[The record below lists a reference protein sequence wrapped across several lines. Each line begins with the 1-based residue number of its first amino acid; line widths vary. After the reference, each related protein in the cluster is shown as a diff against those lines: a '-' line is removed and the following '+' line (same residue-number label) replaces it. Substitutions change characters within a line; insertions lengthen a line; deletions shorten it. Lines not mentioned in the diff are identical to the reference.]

1 MAVQAQ
7 AALAK
12 AARREEE
19 RDAVHA
25 GEAERLRALDRKHE
39 EQAEKAAAEA
49 RRLAEAR
56 IRKAEAAR
64 DEAMAA
70 AARGAAA
77 VAAAEAEA
85 RLERDRAA
93 ALEAEVEAATGQA
106 EDERENAAGLGM
118 ALQSER
124 QILRSMSVLMRSRLS
139 ELVGEAGGDGTAEA
153 AKELEAMLAR
163 GGELEEQL
171 RHKERLVARQGELL
185 GAAAVDRLT
194 SLRRTAARRAEAET
208 LHRRA
213 GEALAALPAPRRTQR
228 VAWDAGGEG
237 GGGGGGG
244 GGEGSA
250 GGEGVEEEL
259 RGLRA
264 SLSALHIH
272 EQRDEREQGAA
283 HERHMKRALV
293 QWSAERAELLAQLER
308 LGQRCAEFELRLTQ
322 GGPNARA
329 ASSRAPAT
337 GTPQRP
343 RTAPARDDFVPQELL
358 DTM

>member
-1 MAVQAQ
+1 VAVQAQ

-25 GEAERLRALDRKHE
+25 GEVERLRALDRKHE

-56 IRKAEAAR
+56 VRKAEAAR
-64 DEAMAA
+64 DEAVAA
-70 AARGAAA
+70 AARSASA
-77 VAAAEAEA
+77 VAAAEAAA
-85 RLERDRAA
+85 RLEHDRAA
-93 ALEAEVEAATGQA
+93 ALEAEVEAATEQA
-106 EDERENAAGLGM
+106 EDERENAAELGTS
-118 ALQSER
+118 LQSER

-153 AKELEAMLAR
+153 ANELEAMLSR

-171 RHKERLVARQGELL
+171 HHKERLVARQGELL

-194 SLRRTAARRAEAET
+194 SLRRTAARRTEAET
-208 LHRRA
+208 LYRRA
-213 GEALAALPAPRRTQR
+213 GEVLAALPAPRRTKR

-237 GGGGGGG
+237 GGGG
-244 GGEGSA
+244 E

-264 SLSALHIH
+264 ALSALHIH

-283 HERHMKRALV
+283 HELHMKRALV

-322 GGPNARA
+322 GGSNARA

-337 GTPQRP
+337 VTPQRP
-343 RTAPARDDFVPQELL
+343 RTALARDDFVPHEIL

>member
-1 MAVQAQ
+1 MQAQ

-12 AARREEE
+12 SARREEE

-64 DEAMAA
+64 DAAVAA
-70 AARGAAA
+70 AARGATA

-93 ALEAEVEAATGQA
+93 ALEAEVEAATEQA
-106 EDERENAAGLGM
+106 GDERKNAAGLGT

-153 AKELEAMLAR
+153 ANELEAMLAR

-171 RHKERLVARQGELL
+171 RHKEQLVARQGELL

-208 LHRRA
+208 LHRRT

-228 VAWDAGGEG
+228 VAWD
-237 GGGGGGG
+237 GGGGGG
-244 GGEGSA
+244 GGEGGAGGA

-264 SLSALHIH
+264 ALSALHIH

-293 QWSAERAELLAQLER
+293 QWTAERAELLAQLES

-322 GGPNARA
+322 GGPSARA
-329 ASSRAPAT
+329 TSSRTPTRSA
-337 GTPQRP
+337 PQRP
-343 RTAPARDDFVPQELL
+343 RTAPPARDDFVPHELL
-358 DTM
+358 DSM